1 MERHTLISR
10 ELLPRQLALQFF
22 QTLLKTS
29 PLELATAIDWVQEA
43 TIKLSLSDCAK
54 DLAGFAQKKN
64 IVISTPEAVLEALFS
79 LEGLRCSLE
88 WSGTAVLQFLL
99 DDARKAK
106 VIPENFDENQFR
118 QLIDRFFTNAPKLE
132 RTLKAQRIYDGLLPN
147 YESCSSVVDF
157 RPVYDEA
164 RDIIVNGIIAAT
176 LIIEAREVEP
186 DQEVQKYAFQ
196 VDAAD
201 VEQLLEELSRI
212 KKKLKVLKELAERH
226 TQLLNPSRSLKVED
240 GR

>member
-79 LEGLRCSLE
+79 LEGLRSR
-88 WSGTAVLQFLL
+88 SKIRVSVPDQRLL
-99 DDARKAK
+99 D
-106 VIPENFDENQFR
+106 
-118 QLIDRFFTNAPKLE
+118 
-132 RTLKAQRIYDGLLPN
+132 
-147 YESCSSVVDF
+147 
-157 RPVYDEA
+157 A
-164 RDIIVNGIIAAT
+164 RDRSALVGQSVET
-176 LIIEAREVEP
+176 L
-186 DQEVQKYAFQ
+186 FQ
-196 VDAAD
+196 V
-201 VEQLLEELSRI
+201 
-212 KKKLKVLKELAERH
+212 
-226 TQLLNPSRSLKVED
+226 
-240 GR
+240 

>member
-1 MERHTLISR
+1 
-10 ELLPRQLALQFF
+10 
-22 QTLLKTS
+22 
-29 PLELATAIDWVQEA
+29 
-43 TIKLSLSDCAK
+43 
-54 DLAGFAQKKN
+54 
-64 IVISTPEAVLEALFS
+64 
-79 LEGLRCSLE
+79 
-88 WSGTAVLQFLL
+88 VLQFLL